1 MTLDGTVMKY
11 KDYYKDLGVSSSA
24 TPEEI
29 KKAYRTLA
37 KRYHPD
43 KARGDKAA
51 EDRFKEIN
59 EAHDVLSDPAKRT
72 KYDQFGAD
80 WKHYEE
86 AGAQPGGFD
95 WSKYTSGQGEQHR
108 GSGFD
113 DLFEMLFGNPR
124 NQERTQ
130 RSAVRAGED
139 IEAETA
145 LTLEEAYRGTIRL
158 IQVHG
163 ETIKVTIK
171 AGVEDQQVLRIAGKG
186 SRGRSGGPNGNLYLT
201 VKINPHPVYRRTGN
215 NLHRVL
221 PVDLYT
227 AVLGG
232 KTSIET
238 LKGKVKVNIPKGTP
252 NGKELRLRGLGMP
265 DHARKNVF
273 GDLMVTVDVVLPAQL
288 SNRETELFKE
298 LQAIRT

>member
-1 MTLDGTVMKY
+1 MTY
-11 KDYYKDLGVSSSA
+11 KDYYKVLGVHSSA

-51 EDRFKEIN
+51 EDRFKEVN

-80 WKHYEE
+80 WKRYE
-86 AGAQPGGFD
+86 ASGAQPGGFD
-95 WSKYTSGQGEQHR
+95 WSKYTSGHSDQRR
-108 GSGFD
+108 GSAFD
-113 DLFEMLFGNPR
+113 DLFEMLFGHPG
-124 NQERTQ
+124 NQDRARRT
-130 RSAVRAGED
+130 AVQPGED

-145 LTLEEAYRGTIRL
+145 LTLEEAYRGTARL

-163 ETIKVTIK
+163 ETIRVTIK
-171 AGVEDQQVLRIAGKG
+171 AGVEDQQVLRIPGKG
-186 SRGRSGGPNGNLYLT
+186 GRGRGGGSNGNLFLT
-201 VKINPHPVYRRTGN
+201 IRITPHPVYRRTGN

-227 AVLGG
+227 ALLGG

-238 LKGKVKVNIPKGTP
+238 MKGKVKVNIPKGTP
-252 NGKELRLRGLGMP
+252 NGKELRLRGIGMP

-273 GDLMVTVDVVLPAQL
+273 GDLMVTVDVVLPEQL

-298 LQAIRT
+298 LQGLRTQRSL